1 MDRKPTNFII
11 PKEPPFFQDSGL
23 PTLQGNLT
31 RVFNGRLPRCGCYVP
46 LCNHCPVWAS
56 QFSWPQKLFFYF
68 YFFCHI
74 FSLSLGPRKCR
85 RFVFLMGCDIGGLDD
100 LFFSSLAWLG
110 FGVFSRSWG
119 KVTCLL
125 LGFFGAD
132 GFLLRKGSWQKVY
145 FPTSANT
152 LLSTGGSNA
161 FVTVELGTI
170 SGRFSKLVPE
180 ETRLTSNLD
189 FGVGNN
195 NSVVRTLNYEF
206 TTDELVWMDTT
217 LCILMEFS
225 IV

>member
-1 MDRKPTNFII
+1 MGFPVFMA
-11 PKEPPFFQDSGL
+11 PKVIFLIFFFL
-23 PTLQGNLT
+23 PHFL
-31 RVFNGRLPRCGCYVP
+31 
-46 LCNHCPVWAS
+46 
-56 QFSWPQKLFFYF
+56 
-68 YFFCHI
+68 
-74 FSLSLGPRKCR
+74 SLSLGPRKCR